1 VIKKTT
7 LLLGAVAS
15 VFLSLPAQAALQ
27 GSAGSTCVAATT
39 WDAPFLDYLTV
50 GVSNGDAAAA
60 HSAVCGLVR
69 LSSSSPRTLF
79 VSYWDGTD
87 QGRVSC
93 FVSVSTFTG
102 SPLWSQTQSSD
113 IAGIAGG
120 TFQFSLPSSA
130 VGYVVLSCSLPPMRN
145 NNLSGI
151 GAHYLQ

>member
-39 WDAPFLDYLTV
+39 WDAPFLDYLSL
-50 GVSNGDAAAA
+50 GVSNRDTASS
-60 HSAVCGLVR
+60 HTAVCGLVR

-79 VSYWDGTD
+79 VNYGDATPE
-87 QGRVSC
+87 GRVSC

-113 IAGIAGG
+113 IAGRSSG
-120 TFQFSLPSSA
+120 TFQFNLPSSA
-130 VGYVVLSCSLPPMRN
+130 VGYVVLSCALPPKHSN
-145 NNLSGI
+145 SLSGI